1 MSLED
6 VHLQRIL
13 EHIGPFPPSFL
24 EACQRRADFFNKEE
38 SLLRVHNL
46 FPSSIEDCLRPYKV
60 LDEQDI
66 PPTATFIRKCLT
78 IDPRARPSALEL
90 LDDEWLKDV

>member
-24 EACQRRADFFNKEE
+24 EACQRRADFFNKQGEIT
-38 SLLRVHNL
+38 H
-46 FPSSIEDCLRPYKV
+46 
-60 LDEQDI
+60 LDLS
-66 PPTATFIRKCLT
+66 TTR
-78 IDPRARPSALEL
+78 S
-90 LDDEWLKDV
+90 

>member
-24 EACQRRADFFNKEE
+24 QACQRRPDFFDDHGKI
-38 SLLRVHNL
+38 
-46 FPSSIEDCLRPYKV
+46 SSH
-60 LDEQDI
+60 LD
-66 PPTATFIRKCLT
+66 L
-78 IDPRARPSALEL
+78 SGSGS
-90 LDDEWLKDV
+90 